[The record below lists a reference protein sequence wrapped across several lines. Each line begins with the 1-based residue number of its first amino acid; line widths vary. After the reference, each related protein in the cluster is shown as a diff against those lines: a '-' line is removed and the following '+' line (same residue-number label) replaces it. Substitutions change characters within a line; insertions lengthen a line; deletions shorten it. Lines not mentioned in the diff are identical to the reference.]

1 MYCETCLNGHICSGI
16 APRHDTYPASA
27 KDFIDCK
34 RSYADFLDRQH
45 LVNSI
50 ETLLIGNLAKLR
62 LCKSGVDRL
71 AGELVTLVGKWRKE
85 MQELLDKEERKLL
98 LSIEKA
104 FKSLQTIRVKWKFSV
119 KNRLEQIL
127 SDCVFVKQTSPKPAD
142 FCLFG
147 WELRPEILL
156 IPLSSALQV
165 TSSAHLLAPV
175 QHLYYV
181 VPWSSKV
188 VTYAVPS
195 IVPIEIPL
203 TMKGK
208 FKSFSSWCELP
219 PEKLCVTGGW
229 KRVHSQEKYSKEA
242 YILDLVLNVAI
253 PALDMNTERCRHAL
267 VQVSGGIYAIGGFN
281 SVAVRSIERLGS
293 ETEDWEEIAE
303 LNEGK
308 DCVSAVVWKGKIYL
322 TGYNCRKIEVFDPV
336 SVHLSA
342 LSVKY
347 ESHFASFLG
356 PKCVSLLGVCS
367 NELIL
372 LLEQEVL
379 RINLTSGLS
388 TSSPLS
394 ISLDKSWFPQSNAIL
409 HQRDWFFSTL
419 DQELWL
425 LSSNSLEYLARVV
438 A

>member
-1 MYCETCLNGHICSGI
+1 M
-16 APRHDTYPASA
+16 
-27 KDFIDCK
+27 
-34 RSYADFLDRQH
+34 
-45 LVNSI
+45 
-50 ETLLIGNLAKLR
+50 
-62 LCKSGVDRL
+62 
-71 AGELVTLVGKWRKE
+71 
-85 MQELLDKEERKLL
+85 
-98 LSIEKA
+98 
-104 FKSLQTIRVKWKFSV
+104 
-119 KNRLEQIL
+119 
-127 SDCVFVKQTSPKPAD
+127 
-142 FCLFG
+142 
-147 WELRPEILL
+147 
-156 IPLSSALQV
+156 
-165 TSSAHLLAPV
+165 
-175 QHLYYV
+175 
-181 VPWSSKV
+181 
-188 VTYAVPS
+188 
-195 IVPIEIPL
+195 
-203 TMKGK
+203 
-208 FKSFSSWCELP
+208 
-219 PEKLCVTGGW
+219 
-229 KRVHSQEKYSKEA
+229 HSQEKYSKEA